1 MTELEYK
8 DLPEKVSVVLK
19 EMILRGD
26 LAAGQ
31 KLVQEELAAR
41 LGVSRTPLLS
51 ALTKLEKELLVE
63 IIPRRGAFVRKIS
76 LKELKDIYDIRVHL
90 EPLGAFKAAELAT
103 EEEIAGLESI
113 ASEFYREVDDG
124 GQRRIPELDYRFH
137 MMIHRMSGNEFL
149 FRMIGSYSLVVLCN
163 INRFVLDPRISRKD
177 HEELLEAIRKRDA
190 ARAGERMRL
199 HLEQS
204 RRLLDSLEE
213 EGTADNRGSH
223 G

>member
-8 DLPEKVSVVLK
+8 DLPEKVYSVLK

-26 LAAGQ
+26 LTAGQ

-63 IIPRRGAFVRKIS
+63 IIPRRGAFVRKIG
-76 LKELKDIYDIRVHL
+76 LRELKDIYDIRARL
-90 EPLGAFKAAELAT
+90 EPLGAFKAAERAS

-113 ASEFYREVDDG
+113 VGEFQREVDDDG
-124 GQRRIPELDYRFH
+124 KRRIPELDYRFH
-137 MMIHRMSGNEFL
+137 MMIHRLSGNEFL
-149 FRMIGSYSLVVLCN
+149 LRMIGSYSLVVLCN
-163 INRFVLDPRISRKD
+163 INRFVLDPRISLQD
-177 HEELLEAIRKRDA
+177 HRALVDAIRKKDA
-190 ARAGERMRL
+190 EGAGERMRL

-204 RRLLDSLEE
+204 RRLLDTLEDD
-213 EGTADNRGSH
+213 GTADDRGNN